1 MSEAVRATAR
11 VLERAA
17 GEHEGVVVAYSDGKD
32 SRVVMDLALRAGFRR
47 VHAFFME
54 FIPGLRCVDDSLQQV
69 EQRLSAVPCF
79 QGPILRYPHW
89 LLRRCLVDGVYT
101 RGAGET
107 ALPAWKLH
115 DVYALAR
122 HDTQTELVL
131 TGAKGSDSAWRRRMM
146 GNWGTRGDVAYPIA
160 KWNRLQVEGY
170 LRTRG
175 IEIPAS
181 SGKSATGIDLSEPS
195 LLWLHDTFPDDFERL
210 CKVFPFAR
218 AVVKRREF
226 FGVREAA

>member
-1 MSEAVRATAR
+1 MSEAVRATTR
-11 VLERAA
+11 ILDRAA
-17 GEHEGVVVAYSDGKD
+17 AEHESVVVAYSDGKD

-54 FIPGLRCVDDSLQQV
+54 FVPGLRCVDDALGEV
-69 EQRLSAVPCF
+69 EQRLSRVPCF

-89 LLRRCLVDGVYT
+89 LLRRCLADGIYT
-101 RGAGET
+101 RASGER
-107 ALPAWKLH
+107 LPPWKLH

-122 HDTQTELVL
+122 HDTGAKVVL

-146 GNWGTRGDVAYPIA
+146 GNWGTSAEVIYPIA
-160 KWNRLQVEGY
+160 KWNKIQVVGY
-170 LRTRG
+170 LKTTG
-175 IEIPAS
+175 LGVPSS

-195 LLWLHDTFPDDFERL
+195 LLWLHDTHPEDFERL
-210 CKVFPFAR
+210 CQVFPFAR

-226 FGVREAA
+226 FGERVAA